1 MSQTAKQP
9 KNPRNKLTYIPQPLP
24 PEGVV
29 RKPSVLAVLG
39 ISSNALD
46 NGIKKGLY
54 PPGTLLSPRCR
65 VWPVTELRAFLASL
79 ENEGAQP

>member
-1 MSQTAKQP
+1 MSQDITTTK
-9 KNPRNKLTYIPQPLP
+9 KPRKKLTYIPAPLP

-65 VWPVTELRAFLASL
+65 VWPVTELRAFLAAL
-79 ENEGAQP
+79 EGGSQP

>member
-1 MSQTAKQP
+1 MSQDTTTTK
-9 KNPRNKLTYIPQPLP
+9 KPRKKHTYISQPLP

-79 ENEGAQP
+79 QNEGAQP

>member
-1 MSQTAKQP
+1 MSQATTQTK
-9 KNPRNKLTYIPQPLP
+9 KPRKKHTYIPQPLP

-65 VWPVTELRAFLASL
+65 VWPVTELRAFLAAL
-79 ENEGAQP
+79 EGGSQP